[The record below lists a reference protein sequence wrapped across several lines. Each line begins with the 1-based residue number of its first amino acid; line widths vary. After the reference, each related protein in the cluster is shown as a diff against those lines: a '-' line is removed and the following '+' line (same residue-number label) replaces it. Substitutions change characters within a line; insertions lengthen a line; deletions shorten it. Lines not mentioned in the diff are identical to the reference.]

1 MKINKSPW
9 IHQLDHARK
18 VIPLGYD
25 FDTDIAIIGAGIAGV
40 STAFFVLKYTN
51 HRVTIFEQGKL
62 AHGAT
67 GHNAGQVIA
76 RFERPLY
83 DLVEEFGF
91 KKTKNAIHD
100 LRSTWALLDEMYTD
114 ASLDILFSR
123 VSGVRGFCDLNQV
136 LEILKDL
143 EIEHIAGL
151 TSNKILI
158 NENAPFRD
166 ALPKVYENLYEFVSH
181 EEILKKLETGS
192 KDFQAVAIDQA
203 ACMNSALFC
212 QEVAS
217 YLLHKFPDRFLI
229 YENTHIIKTVLK
241 QNHVLL
247 DAGKHTVNAHKV
259 VLCTN
264 GFEKIEI
271 FNENGLEVNK
281 RFHHTVVGKVGYMSG
296 YLENLN
302 KAGAAIAYYTKD
314 SDPAH
319 DDPYYYL
326 TRRPHEMGDEKH
338 NLVCV
343 GGPEVAINDRAEYF
357 NDYDYPDKIP
367 SDIDSFIKKV
377 YDPDPNRKIDYQFT
391 WHGLMGYTPNR
402 VRLIGAEPKNPVLL
416 YNLGCNGI
424 GIIPSIFGGRKIARI
439 IAGETLEESIFDPRV
454 DAKPQLR

>member
-9 IHQLDHARK
+9 IHQLDHTRK
-18 VIPLGYD
+18 SSVLSTD
-25 FDTDIAIIGAGIAGV
+25 LDTDIAIIGAGIAGI
-40 STAFFVLKYTN
+40 STAFFLLKYTK
-51 HRVTIFEQGKL
+51 HRVVIFEQGKL

-67 GHNAGQVIA
+67 GHNAGQVVA

-83 DLVEEFGF
+83 ELVEEFGLE
-91 KKTKNAIHD
+91 KTKQALHD
-100 LRSTWALLDEMYTD
+100 LRATWALLDEMYTD
-114 ASLDILFSR
+114 ANLSILFSR
-123 VSGVRGFCDLNQV
+123 VSGIRGFSDFNQV

-143 EIEHIAGL
+143 EIEHMAGL
-151 TSNKILI
+151 NPHKILI
-158 NENAPFRD
+158 NENAPFRQS
-166 ALPKVYENLYEFVSH
+166 LPKAFENLYEYVPHS
-181 EEILKKLETGS
+181 EILQKLETENKG
-192 KDFQAVAIDQA
+192 FQAVTIDQA

-212 QEVAS
+212 QEVAG
-217 YLLHKFPDRFLI
+217 YLLKKFPDRFFI

-247 DAGKHTVNAHKV
+247 DAGKHTVHAHKV

-264 GFEKIEI
+264 GFEKLDI
-271 FNENGLEVNK
+271 FNENGLEVDK
-281 RFHHTVVGKVGYMSG
+281 RFHHTVIGKVGYMSG

-326 TRRPHEMGDEKH
+326 TRRPHEMGDERH

-343 GGPEVAINDRAEYF
+343 GGPEVAINDREEYL

-367 SDIDSFIKKV
+367 GDIDAFIKKV

-439 IAGETLEESIFDPRV
+439 IAGEKLEESIFDPRV
-454 DAKPQLR
+454 DAKP